1 MRVVG
6 EAPASGPHIFLAT
19 KVVLPRL
26 PADLISR
33 PRLVGLAERA
43 ASKRLTVIKAPAG
56 FGKTSLALIW
66 LERLRA
72 NGARVAWLSLDA
84 EDDEPAHFLNSL
96 AHALWHACG
105 DVGAAAISLTADAA
119 FVPPRAVVTT
129 LINELLEVD
138 DEVVLFLD
146 DYHLISLPAVHQTMS
161 FFIEKVPSHVHVV
174 LCSRTDPSL
183 PLARLRAGDDLLEVD
198 APALRFDFD
207 ETKRFV
213 EHALPGVLN
222 ASHIE
227 TLFANTE
234 GWAAALRISMSV
246 LSRTEYQS
254 SQEDIV
260 PSGTSRPFAAYI
272 EHMFERLPADMV
284 EFMLR
289 TSILDRLSAPLCE
302 AITGQRTS
310 QRMLDEIAEGRLL
323 LQALDLDGQWFRYHH
338 LMSEYLRAKLEAQHP
353 DEVAELHCRAC
364 EWYGAQALWTEAVKH
379 AIAAGS
385 TDNAIRLMER
395 CAMALVKKG
404 DLLTLLGLQRRF
416 PAGLAGAQVKVTLAI
431 AWGMALA
438 MHFDEALTMLD
449 ALENDTRSHTG
460 KETEDIRWECQAIR
474 SIVAGLKDHP
484 ERALAIAEPCLARP
498 SADIWTTN
506 VASNVVRFG
515 HWKAGKLEALYA
527 TPWMSY
533 SSEEHQ
539 RNLYSSVYR
548 LCLLGHAEMQQL
560 HFGLAERYFTESMR
574 LAERHAGP
582 DSISVALC
590 APMIGQIQYE
600 QGQLDEAEKRV
611 AGLMPVIDVAVL
623 LDSVLIAYRLLI
635 RIAAARSDMRQAYA
649 LLDRAQALGC
659 ARQWERLTAAALA
672 ERIRL
677 YVAEDRLM
685 EAAACLTQLD
695 QLARSGS
702 HPSRSIA
709 LEIENY
715 RALAAASV
723 AAAQHRTEEAAAV
736 LSAALQSAERRHGD
750 FLAIRLRT
758 MLALVW
764 LAADERARAIEV
776 FRDVLKVAAPAG
788 VYQSILDVGPDVG
801 ALLRVVCEDVRQTAH
816 TAHTAHAVQ
825 ANEVISYI
833 DHLLDGWRI
842 LYQPGGNRQRD
853 TERGS
858 LSSREREI
866 VDLIARGLSNKE
878 IANTLGI
885 GAETVKSHVKSIFMK
900 LGVDR
905 RTQAVARVRDLGLV
919 GPAMDEH

>member
-6 EAPASGPHIFLAT
+6 ETSASGPHLFLAT
-19 KVVLPRL
+19 KVVPPHLPV
-26 PADLISR
+26 DLIGR
-33 PRLVGLAERA
+33 PRLIGLAKRA

-56 FGKTSLALIW
+56 FGKTSLAVIW
-66 LERLRA
+66 LDRLRA
-72 NGARVAWLSLDA
+72 NGAQVAWLSLDA
-84 EDDEPAHFLNSL
+84 EDDEPARFLNYL
-96 AHALWHACG
+96 AHALRHACG
-105 DVGAAAISLTADAA
+105 NVGAAAISLTADAA
-119 FVPPRAVVTT
+119 FVPPHAVVST
-129 LINELLEVD
+129 LINELVEVD

-146 DYHLISLPAVHQTMS
+146 DYHLVSLPVVHDAMS
-161 FFIEKVPSHVHVV
+161 FFIEKAPPHVHVV

-183 PLARLRAGDDLLEVD
+183 PLARLRAGDDLLEID
-198 APALRFDFD
+198 ASALRFDFD
-207 ETKRFV
+207 ETRRFV
-213 EHALPGVLN
+213 EHALPGMLN

-227 TLFANTE
+227 TLFASTE

-246 LSRTEYQS
+246 LSRKEWQPA
-254 SQEDIV
+254 QERNA

-272 EHMFERLPADMV
+272 EHMFERLPAEMV

-302 AITGQRTS
+302 AITGLRTS
-310 QRMLDEIAEGRLL
+310 QRMLDEIAEGQLL
-323 LQALDLDGQWFRYHH
+323 LQALDCDGQWFRYHH
-338 LMSEYLRAKLEAQHP
+338 LMGEYLRAKLEAEHA

-364 EWYGAQALWTEAVKH
+364 EWYGGQELWTEAVKH
-379 AIAAGS
+379 AIAAGI

-438 MHFDEALTMLD
+438 MHFDEALAMLD
-449 ALENDTRSHTG
+449 AIEHDIPSHTG
-460 KETEDIRWECQAIR
+460 AEPKDVWRECQAIR
-474 SIVAGLKDHP
+474 SVVAGLKDDP
-484 ERALAIAEPCLARP
+484 ERALAIAEPCLERP

-515 HWKAGKLEALYA
+515 HWKAGNLEALYA

-533 SSEEHQ
+533 SIEENQ
-539 RNLYSSVYR
+539 SNLYSSVYR

-560 HFGLAERYFTESMR
+560 HFELAERYFTESMR
-574 LAERHAGP
+574 LAERYAGR

-590 APMIGQIQYE
+590 APMIGQIWYE
-600 QGQLDEAEKRV
+600 QGRLDEAETLV
-611 AGLMPVIDVAVL
+611 AGLMSVIDVAVL

-635 RIAAARSDMRQAYA
+635 RIAAARSDVGQAYA

-659 ARQWERLTAAALA
+659 ARQWERMTAAALV

-677 YVAEDRLM
+677 YLAEGRM
-685 EAAACLTQLD
+685 AEAAACVAQLD
-695 QLARSGS
+695 QVARSNS
-702 HPSRSIA
+702 HPSRSIS

-715 RALAAASV
+715 RALGTASV
-723 AAAQHRTEEAAAV
+723 AAAQHRTEEATVV
-736 LSAALQSAERRHGD
+736 LSTALQSAERRHGD

-764 LAADERARAIEV
+764 LAANERTRAIEV
-776 FRDVLKVAAPAG
+776 FREVLKVAAPAG
-788 VYQSILDVGPDVG
+788 VYQSILDVGPDIG
-801 ALLRVVCEDVRQTAH
+801 SLLHAVCEDARH
-816 TAHTAHAVQ
+816 TAQT
-825 ANEVISYI
+825 NELISYI
-833 DHLLDGWRI
+833 NHLLDGWRI
-842 LYQPGGNRQRD
+842 LYQPGGYRQRD

-866 VDLIARGLSNKE
+866 VDLIARGQSNKE
-878 IANTLGI
+878 IANTLSI
-885 GAETVKSHVKSIFMK
+885 GTETVKSHVKSIFMK
-900 LGVDR
+900 LGVDKR
-905 RTQAVARVRDLGLV
+905 AQAVARARDLGLV
-919 GPAMDEH
+919 GP

>member
-6 EAPASGPHIFLAT
+6 ETSASGPHLFLAT
-19 KVVLPRL
+19 KVVPPHLPV
-26 PADLISR
+26 DLIGR
-33 PRLVGLAERA
+33 PRLIGLAKRA

-56 FGKTSLALIW
+56 FGKTSLAVIW
-66 LERLRA
+66 LDRLRA
-72 NGARVAWLSLDA
+72 NGAQVAWLSLDA
-84 EDDEPAHFLNSL
+84 EDDEPARFLNYL
-96 AHALWHACG
+96 AHALRHACG
-105 DVGAAAISLTADAA
+105 NVGAAAISLTADAA
-119 FVPPRAVVTT
+119 FVPPHAVVST
-129 LINELLEVD
+129 LINELVEVD

-146 DYHLISLPAVHQTMS
+146 DYHLVSLPVVHDAMS
-161 FFIEKVPSHVHVV
+161 FFIEKAPPHVHVV

-183 PLARLRAGDDLLEVD
+183 PLARLRAGDDLLEID
-198 APALRFDFD
+198 ASALRFDFD
-207 ETKRFV
+207 ETRRFV
-213 EHALPGVLN
+213 EHALPGMLN

-227 TLFANTE
+227 TLFASTE

-246 LSRTEYQS
+246 LSRKEWQPA
-254 SQEDIV
+254 QERNA

-272 EHMFERLPADMV
+272 EHMFERLPAEMV

-302 AITGQRTS
+302 AITGLRTS
-310 QRMLDEIAEGRLL
+310 QRMLDEIAEGQLL
-323 LQALDLDGQWFRYHH
+323 LQALDCDGQWFRYHH
-338 LMSEYLRAKLEAQHP
+338 LMGEYLRAKLEAEHA

-364 EWYGAQALWTEAVKH
+364 EWYGGQELWTEAVKH
-379 AIAAGS
+379 AIAAGI

-438 MHFDEALTMLD
+438 MHFDEALAMLD
-449 ALENDTRSHTG
+449 AIEHDISSHTG
-460 KETEDIRWECQAIR
+460 AEPKDVWRECQAIR
-474 SIVAGLKDHP
+474 SVVAGLKDDP
-484 ERALAIAEPCLARP
+484 ERALAIAEPCLERP

-515 HWKAGKLEALYA
+515 HWKAGNLEALYA

-533 SSEEHQ
+533 SIEENQ
-539 RNLYSSVYR
+539 SNLYSSVYR

-560 HFGLAERYFTESMR
+560 HFELAERYFTESMR
-574 LAERHAGP
+574 LAERYAGR

-590 APMIGQIQYE
+590 APMIGQIWYE
-600 QGQLDEAEKRV
+600 QGRLDEAETLV
-611 AGLMPVIDVAVL
+611 AGLMSVIDVAVL

-635 RIAAARSDMRQAYA
+635 RIAAARSDVGKAYA

-659 ARQWERLTAAALA
+659 ARQWERMTAAALV

-677 YVAEDRLM
+677 YLAEGRM
-685 EAAACLTQLD
+685 AEAAACVAQLD
-695 QLARSGS
+695 QVARSNS
-702 HPSRSIA
+702 HPSRSIS

-715 RALAAASV
+715 RALGTASV
-723 AAAQHRTEEAAAV
+723 AAAQHRTEEATVV
-736 LSAALQSAERRHGD
+736 LSTALQSAERRHGD

-764 LAADERARAIEV
+764 LAANERTRAIEV
-776 FRDVLKVAAPAG
+776 FREVLKVAAPAG
-788 VYQSILDVGPDVG
+788 VYQSILDVGPDIG
-801 ALLRVVCEDVRQTAH
+801 SLLHAVCEDARH
-816 TAHTAHAVQ
+816 TAQT
-825 ANEVISYI
+825 NELISYI
-833 DHLLDGWRI
+833 NHLLDGWRI
-842 LYQPGGNRQRD
+842 LYQPGGYRQRD

-866 VDLIARGLSNKE
+866 VDLIARGQSNKE
-878 IANTLGI
+878 IANTLSI
-885 GAETVKSHVKSIFMK
+885 GTETVKSHVKSIFMK
-900 LGVDR
+900 LGVDKR
-905 RTQAVARVRDLGLV
+905 AQAVARARDLGLV
-919 GPAMDEH
+919 GP